1 MINIDMF
8 SLVEMSKSVNLIP
21 YVYGRLIAMGL
32 FTPRPIT
39 TRTVVI
45 ERQHNVLRLLGTQPR
60 GSDGKVSEHGK
71 RDALTFSVPY
81 IPLTDLILPE
91 EYAGKRLFGSDDQLE
106 TEQTVMLRKLTNN
119 RIKFE
124 ITWEYLRWGALK
136 GIIYDADGSTVLCNL
151 FTAFGYSQET
161 FDFALDNDA
170 TDVSKKCRELSRYM
184 EMHLEGDVSTGT
196 HVFVASDFFDALVAH
211 PMVDKYFLNWQA
223 AAQAQ
228 GKDPRKSFTF
238 EGITFEDCMGQ
249 ATKPNGETVKFVA
262 DGQGHAIPL
271 GTMSTFDWY
280 MAPGDFLE
288 TVNTPGVEL
297 YAKAKLRDY
306 EKGVDI
312 HMESNVLPMCTRP
325 KLLPKL
331 TK

>member
-1 MINIDMF
+1 MLNIDMF
-8 SLVEMSKSVNLIP
+8 NLVELTTAVNLLP
-21 YVYGRLIAMGL
+21 YVYSRLMRMGL

-39 TRTVVI
+39 TRVAAI
-45 ERQHNVLRLLGTQPR
+45 ERQHNVLRLLGTQPV
-60 GSDGKVSEHGK
+60 GSEGKVSEHGK
-71 RDALTFSVPY
+71 RDVMTFSVPY

-91 EYAGKRLFGSDDQLE
+91 EYAGKRLFGSDSALE
-106 TEQTVMLRKLTNN
+106 TEQTVMLRKLANN
-119 RIKFE
+119 RQKFE
-124 ITWEYLRWGALK
+124 ITWEYLMWGAIK
-136 GIIYDADGSTVLCNL
+136 GIVLDADGTVLVNL
-151 FTAFGYSQET
+151 FDRFGYSQET

-170 TDVSKKCRELSRYM
+170 TDVSKKCRALSRYM

-196 HVFVASDFFDALVAH
+196 RVFVAPDFFDALVAH
-211 PMVDKYFLNWQA
+211 PSVEKFFLNWQA
-223 AAQAQ
+223 AAYAQ
-228 GKDPRKSFTF
+228 GKDPRKSFVF

-249 ATKPNGETVKFVA
+249 ATDPSGATVKFVA
-262 DGQGHAIPL
+262 DGQGHAIPE

-306 EKGVDI
+306 NKGVDL
-312 HMESNVLPMCTRP
+312 HMESNVLPICTRP
-325 KLLPKL
+325 KLLPKV